1 LQDAREQFTAAGADL
16 VLIGMATPEDAE
28 SFRHQFS
35 LELPVLADRRRESY
49 RALGATVAGVGGL
62 FGPRVILRAVTTVL
76 GRRVRQGRTVGHPAQ
91 LGAALVVAPGGE
103 VLFEQ
108 RARDASDNAPPQA
121 LLDALPTPQPA

>member
-1 LQDAREQFTAAGADL
+1 MQDAREQFTAAGAEL
-16 VLIGMATPEDAE
+16 VLIGQATPEDAE
-28 SFRHQFS
+28 AFRRQFS

-108 RARDASDNAPPQA
+108 RARDASDNAPPQT
-121 LLDALPTPQPA
+121 LLAALPTPQPA